1 MFGTNILPRLESNP
15 RTNIVWR
22 RSLGRH
28 YSSRPATANDT
39 STKGGMVQVAGTI
52 RLPANPIGSNIHGS
66 MTEQKK
72 RQTRDTLEISRRK
85 TGSIHGLLSGALFI
99 RDRTQASLS
108 NGTCIVTAIS
118 VVSEGKI
125 EYKQTNLSSE
135 DGHLICKC
143 GIVAECCFQRFGF
156 VTAVGWVL
164 ACNEKWLTV
173 RVWLDDIGHYG
184 GLTTKSGPGMV

>member
-1 MFGTNILPRLESNP
+1 MILRQKGHGL
-15 RTNIVWR
+15 
-22 RSLGRH
+22 SL
-28 YSSRPATANDT
+28 
-39 STKGGMVQVAGTI
+39 GTI
-52 RLPANPIGSNIHGS
+52 RLPANPIDSNIHGS

-72 RQTRDTLEISRRK
+72 RQTRATLEISRRK
-85 TGSIHGLLSGALFI
+85 TGSIHGLLS

-125 EYKQTNLSSE
+125 EYNQTNLSSE

-156 VTAVGWVL
+156 VTAVGSRWVL

-173 RVWLDDIGHYG
+173 RVWVDDMWPLWRADY
-184 GLTTKSGPGMV
+184 